1 MREATSN
8 SAPGAI
14 GLKLRPEA
22 PVVVATSGCRVLSGR
37 QRPRRTARIVRLARK
52 PTREGGYLAG
62 MLACGLS
69 LAVLGLAGSC
79 PTCNTDHSNR
89 HLDVRLVATPISAG
103 VPSPALERAPPA
115 VADEEPTQT
124 VAAES
129 KPEPPVTASV
139 NTRPSEHI
147 SSVEPERT
155 PPRSTSRQR
164 RTSIQQDR
172 TKARSM
178 SNDYHRYPRS
188 AAKMFEMP
196 WQPFEYE

>member
-8 SAPGAI
+8 SAPGAVS
-14 GLKLRPEA
+14 LKLRPEA
-22 PVVVATSGCRVLSGR
+22 PAALATSGCRVLSGR
-37 QRPRRTARIVRLARK
+37 ERPRRAARIVRLARK
-52 PTREGGYLAG
+52 STREGGYLAG

-89 HLDVRLVATPISAG
+89 HLDAKLVAAPISAA
-103 VPSPALERAPPA
+103 VPSPMLERASPA
-115 VADEEPTQT
+115 VADEEPKQT
-124 VAAES
+124 VAAER
-129 KPEPPVTASV
+129 KPEPPVTATV
-139 NTRPSEHI
+139 NARPPEPI
-147 SSVEPERT
+147 SSVEPVR
-155 PPRSTSRQR
+155 PAPRSNSRQR

-196 WQPFEYE
+196 WQPFEYD

>member
-22 PVVVATSGCRVLSGR
+22 PAAVATHGCRVLSSR
-37 QRPRRTARIVRLARK
+37 ERPRRTARIVRLARK

-89 HLDVRLVATPISAG
+89 HLDVRLVAAPISAG
-103 VPSPALERAPPA
+103 VPSPALERASPA
-115 VADEEPTQT
+115 VAD
-124 VAAES
+124 AAES

-139 NTRPSEHI
+139 NTRPSAHI
-147 SSVEPERT
+147 SSVEPERSA
-155 PPRSTSRQR
+155 PRSNSRQR

>member
-8 SAPGAI
+8 SALGTVS
-14 GLKLRPEA
+14 LKLRTEA
-22 PVVVATSGCRVLSGR
+22 AAAVATSGCRVSGR
-37 QRPRRTARIVRLARK
+37 ERPRRTARIVRLARK

-79 PTCNTDHSNR
+79 PTCNTDHSN
-89 HLDVRLVATPISAG
+89 HHDAKLVAAPIIAA
-103 VPSPALERAPPA
+103 VPGPPLERASPA
-115 VADEEPTQT
+115 VADEKPTQT

-147 SSVEPERT
+147 GSVEPERPAPQT
-155 PPRSTSRQR
+155 NSRQR

-178 SNDYHRYPRS
+178 SNNYHRYPRS
-188 AAKMFEMP
+188 AAKMFEVP

>member
-8 SAPGAI
+8 SALGTVS
-14 GLKLRPEA
+14 LKLRTEA
-22 PVVVATSGCRVLSGR
+22 AAAVATSGCRVSGR
-37 QRPRRTARIVRLARK
+37 ERPRRTARIVRLARK

-79 PTCNTDHSNR
+79 PTCNTDHSN
-89 HLDVRLVATPISAG
+89 HHDAKLVAAPIIAA
-103 VPSPALERAPPA
+103 VPSPPLERASPA
-115 VADEEPTQT
+115 IAEEPTQT

-147 SSVEPERT
+147 GSVEPERPAPQT
-155 PPRSTSRQR
+155 NSRQR

-178 SNDYHRYPRS
+178 SNNYHRYPRS
-188 AAKMFEMP
+188 AAKMFEVP